1 MNLRGVLMMMTLL
14 ALSIPGETWAAAEPS
29 SKKVTGGEATT
40 LEPLSD
46 PQEVF
51 FTVLKYDVEG
61 NTILP
66 QETIDNVLKEF
77 TGFAQ
82 QFGDIEKARKALEKT
97 YHEEGYPTVIV
108 VLPQQEIDQGLVKL
122 TVVESQI
129 GTVSM
134 KGNRFFSEELLMEK
148 LPSLKPG
155 WVIHQPTLLKELAKV
170 NFHPDRKVTPILQP
184 GEETGKVNLEL
195 KVNDRLP
202 LHGKIKIDNKGAQA
216 TPENRLTAEL
226 QYTNLLD
233 LEHILT
239 LQTVQ
244 TPEDWGAVQVYGFT
258 YVAPLGKNNHLLAVF
273 GSISESSSTLAG
285 SGLPVGSQGFVNIA
299 GNSKSAGIRYTF
311 PILESDTFG
320 THQLSLGA
328 DFTRLEKSTAK
339 FPSGLGGG
347 DFLISAPVQY
357 TPLSLSYTG
366 IIPHHSGITSLSGTL
381 RGYVA
386 GMIPGGDKVD
396 FAGDPNDFDN
406 KPGNRVGST
415 GTFGVVKGTFQRSQ
429 QLPENY
435 TANARI
441 MGQWANEPLLAAEEI
456 FAGGMDTVR
465 GYHQNETLGD
475 NGVLTRLEVLSPFYS
490 IPFDRTFAPKLRAD
504 VQWTVFY
511 DTGFVWVLR
520 VQPNQLQRFNL
531 EGAGLGFRLKLNDIV
546 NLQVDHAWAIRDAGR
561 TFAGD
566 RFIHFM
572 VDMAI

>member
-1 MNLRGVLMMMTLL
+1 MRIGGVIGVAALL
-14 ALSIPGETWAAAEPS
+14 CISLWSDAWAAPS
-29 SKKVTGGEATT
+29 PDSRPIEKQTPAT

-51 FTVLKYDVEG
+51 FTVLKYGVEG

-66 QETIDNVLKEF
+66 QDTIDNVLKDY

-82 QFGDIEKARKALEKT
+82 QFRDIEQARKALEKT
-97 YHEEGYPTVIV
+97 YHEKGYPTVIV
-108 VLPQQEIDQGLVKL
+108 VLPQQEIEQGLVQL
-122 TVVESQI
+122 MVVESQI
-129 GTVSM
+129 GNVTM
-134 KGNRFFSEELLMEK
+134 KGNRFFSEESLMAK
-148 LPSLKPG
+148 MPSLKPG

-170 NFHPDRKVTPILQP
+170 NFHPDRNMTPILQP

-202 LHGKIKIDNKGAQA
+202 LHGKFKIDNKGAQA
-216 TPENRLTAEL
+216 TPTNRLTAEL
-226 QYTNLLD
+226 QYTNVFD

-258 YVAPLGKNNHLLAVF
+258 YVAPLGKSNHLLAVF
-273 GSISESSSTLAG
+273 GSISKSASTLAG
-285 SGLPVGSQGFVNIA
+285 SGLPVGNQGFINIA

-311 PILESDTFG
+311 PIVESDTYG

-339 FPSGLGGG
+339 FPGQLGN
-347 DFLISAPVQY
+347 FLVSSPVQY

-386 GMIPGGDKVD
+386 GMVPDGDRED
-396 FAGDPNDFDN
+396 FAGDPNDFGN

-415 GTFGVVKGTFQRSQ
+415 GTFGVVRGTLQRSQ

-435 TANARI
+435 TANARV

-456 FAGGMDTVR
+456 FAGGMDSVR
-465 GYHQNETLGD
+465 GYQQNETLGD
-475 NGVLTRLEVLSPFYS
+475 NGFLTRLDVLSPFYS
-490 IPFDRTFAPKLRAD
+490 IPFDRSVAPKLRAD
-504 VQWTVFY
+504 FQWTVFY
-511 DTGFVWVLR
+511 DTGFVWVIR
-520 VQPNQLQRFNL
+520 APANQLPRFDL
-531 EGAGLGFRLKLNDIV
+531 ESAGLGFRMKLNDIV
-546 NLQVDHAWAIRDAGR
+546 NLQVDHAWAIRDAG
-561 TFAGD
+561 TTSAGD
-566 RFIHFM
+566 SRIHFI

>member
-1 MNLRGVLMMMTLL
+1 MRIGGVIGVLTLL
-14 ALSIPGETWAAAEPS
+14 CIPPWSDTWAAPS
-29 SKKVTGGEATT
+29 PETKAIEKQTPAT

-51 FTVLKYDVEG
+51 FTVLRYDVEG

-66 QETIDNVLKEF
+66 QETIDNVLKDY

-108 VLPQQEIDQGLVKL
+108 VLPQQEIEQGLVKL

-129 GTVSM
+129 GHVTM
-134 KGNRFFSEELLMEK
+134 KGNRFFSEELLMDK

-202 LHGKIKIDNKGAQA
+202 LHGKLKMDNKGAQA
-216 TPENRLTAEL
+216 TPTNRLTAEL

-258 YVAPLGKNNHLLAVF
+258 YVAPLGKSNHLLAVF
-273 GSISESSSTLAG
+273 GSISESASTLAG
-285 SGLPVGSQGFVNIA
+285 SGLPVTSQGFINIA

-311 PILESDTFG
+311 PIVESDTYG

-339 FPSGLGGG
+339 FPGALG
-347 DFLISAPVQY
+347 DFLVSSPVQY

-386 GMIPGGDKVD
+386 GTVPGGAKVD

-415 GTFGVVKGTFQRSQ
+415 GTFGMVRGTLQRSQ
-429 QLPENY
+429 QLPENFS
-435 TANARI
+435 ANARI

-475 NGVLTRLEVLSPFYS
+475 NGFLTRLEVLSPFYS
-490 IPFDRTFAPKLRAD
+490 IPFDRSFAPKLRAD

-511 DTGFVWVLR
+511 DTGFVWVIR
-520 VQPNQLQRFNL
+520 APASQVPRFDL
-531 EGAGLGFRLKLNDIV
+531 ESAGLGFRLKLNDIV
-546 NLQVDHAWAIRDAGR
+546 NLQVDHAWAIRDAG
-561 TFAGD
+561 TTSAGD
-566 RFIHFM
+566 RQIHFI